1 MKFIHGQIRWKRCY
15 LSKTSQSIRHH
26 RWTRNTMD
34 RQVRKL
40 SLGKVLKSPRN
51 LKTYDLMDIIER
63 GLRYPGIVIGNGR
76 YRIDFKISSIK
87 VKIKF

>member
-1 MKFIHGQIRWKRCY
+1 
-15 LSKTSQSIRHH
+15 
-26 RWTRNTMD
+26 MD